1 MIYKIYNFISNIM
14 NESYDL
20 ITCIYELPINIK
32 ILIKEHTYYKTEFL
46 NLISEYEKLND
57 KYNILLK
64 NHIEIMN
71 NIT

>member
-1 MIYKIYNFISNIM
+1 MIYKIYNFISNII

-20 ITCIYELPINIK
+20 ITYIYELPVNIK
-32 ILIKEHTYYKTEFL
+32 ILIKEHNYYKKEFL
-46 NLISEYEKLND
+46 NLISEYDKLND
-57 KYNILLK
+57 KYNILLN